1 MNKKNDEYKKNLI
14 IESLINYLKD
24 EEVKNNIKDIVKP
37 LLEVILIELYPYIF
51 YFVIILLIHISLT
64 VYIIYMT
71 LKKIENWKYY
81 K

>member
-37 LLEVILIELYPYIF
+37 LLELILIELYPYIF

-71 LKKIENWKYY
+71 LKKIEN
-81 K
+81 

>member
-1 MNKKNDEYKKNLI
+1 MSEKNDEYKKNLI

-71 LKKIENWKYY
+71 LKKIEN
-81 K
+81 

>member
-1 MNKKNDEYKKNLI
+1 MSKKNDEYKKNLI
-14 IESLINYLKD
+14 IEGLITYLKD

-37 LLEVILIELYPYIF
+37 LLEIILIELYPYIF

-71 LKKIENWKYY
+71 LKKIEN
-81 K
+81 

>member
-71 LKKIENWKYY
+71 LKKIEN
-81 K
+81 

>member
-24 EEVKNNIKDIVKP
+24 DELKNNIKDIVKP

-71 LKKIENWKYY
+71 LKKIEN
-81 K
+81 

>member
-1 MNKKNDEYKKNLI
+1 MNKKNNEYKKNLI

-71 LKKIENWKYY
+71 LKKIEN
-81 K
+81 